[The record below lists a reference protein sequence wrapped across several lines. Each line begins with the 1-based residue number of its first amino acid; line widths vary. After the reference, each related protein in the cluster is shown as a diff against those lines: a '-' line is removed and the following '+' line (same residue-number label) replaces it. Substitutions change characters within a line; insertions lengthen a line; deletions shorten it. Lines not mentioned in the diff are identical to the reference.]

1 MLWAALPWVPAMRQV
16 HISVIGYIV
25 CTDIHAH
32 ALSIWLS
39 ILNKVRKTNPFG
51 AGVTLYLKNNLCPVS
66 AMLAYPAVRP
76 KSPGLLFM
84 FDDGSTLSRDKLVAL
99 LHQALSA

>member
-1 MLWAALPWVPAMRQV
+1 MLWSAFCLGFRYWL
-16 HISVIGYIV
+16 V

-39 ILNKVRKTNPFG
+39 ILNKVRKNPFG

-99 LHQALSA
+99 HSVHSCFGV